1 MRKFATTKN
10 TTTMKIK
17 KEYELQRVCDEALLI
32 PADCEEGAERETI
45 SLDPVSEYLWEKVAT
60 MESFTVE
67 TLVTLLMAEYDV
79 DEETAR
85 EDCALIAEAWQEMG
99 IVGD

>member
-1 MRKFATTKN
+1 
-10 TTTMKIK
+10 MKIK

-32 PADCEEGAERETI
+32 PTDSEESCERETI

-67 TLVTLLMAEYDV
+67 TLVALLMTEYDV

-85 EDCALIAEAWQEMG
+85 EDCGLIAEAWLEMG
-99 IVGD
+99 IVEE

>member
-1 MRKFATTKN
+1 
-10 TTTMKIK
+10 MKIK
-17 KEYELQRVCDEALLI
+17 KEYELQRVCDEALLV
-32 PADCEEGAERETI
+32 PADCEDGIERETI

-60 MESFTVE
+60 MDSFTVE
-67 TLVTLLMAEYDV
+67 TLVTLLMAEYEV

>member
-17 KEYELQRVCDEALLI
+17 KDYELQRVCDEALLI
-32 PADCEEGAERETI
+32 PIDSEDGAERETI